1 MDPFLQAQSAAVA
14 RDRAVSEAQG
24 LREQIAKLKAEV
36 EGLSQ
41 LSDKTNGINSKD
53 TDSSINNGVAFA
65 EHCPNCGY
73 SIATTQTE
81 EHSEHGHH
89 HFLSMSKVSQSEQA
103 ILSIEKR
110 LADESQASLRNQSVC
125 QNRLTA
131 CINGCTIFCTASIHG
146 CAIFST
152 RRVIFLYKSAL
163 KYADESAS
171 SPHPSAALPRFPPAC
186 PRGISCR
193 ISRRVG

>member
-1 MDPFLQAQSAAVA
+1 VPIFFLALSKALFFGLFCGRAVDAVDPFLQAQSAAVA

-41 LSDKTNGINSKD
+41 PSDKTNGINSKD
-53 TDSSINNGVAFA
+53 TDNSINNGVAFA

-73 SIATTQTE
+73 SIAATQTE

-131 CINGCTIFCTASIHG
+131 SNFG
-146 CAIFST
+146 
-152 RRVIFLYKSAL
+152 
-163 KYADESAS
+163 
-171 SPHPSAALPRFPPAC
+171 AAAGHNRC
-186 PRGISCR
+186 DN
-193 ISRRVG
+193 